1 MDPESNPD
9 TTINNYPHRYS
20 TNHLIQRSAKERS
33 TPFSFPLLPPPPT
46 LIRQISK
53 RIEEDVGKTRREWNH
68 SPPVTTFHICHTVT
82 TQQTLISRAGAHH
95 RGWRGGDKKGEGGGG
110 RRAIEAKERVHGV
123 VVVVCWGLVCWSAA
137 ADISSCTEV
146 RPQTEAHHPRLSLHV
161 ALHGHTTNDCSF
173 EEQGTISAE
182 NGGVNVAAMRQS
194 NADNRHSS
202 GFSLFPSL
210 SLSLFFSFFF

>member
-1 MDPESNPD
+1 M
-9 TTINNYPHRYS
+9 
-20 TNHLIQRSAKERS
+20 IQRSAKERS

-123 VVVVCWGLVCWSAA
+123 VVVVCRGLVCWSAA

-210 SLSLFFSFFF
+210 SLSIFFFFF

>member
-1 MDPESNPD
+1 MDPKSNPD

-33 TPFSFPLLPPPPT
+33 TFSFLLSPPPPSPHT
-46 LIRQISK
+46 DQTDL
-53 RIEEDVGKTRREWNH
+53 EENRRGREWNH

-95 RGWRGGDKKGEGGGG
+95 RGWRGGDKKGEGRGG
-110 RRAIEAKERVHGV
+110 RAIEAKERVHGV

-161 ALHGHTTNDCSF
+161 ALHGHTTNDSF

-210 SLSLFFSFFF
+210 SLSISFFFFFF